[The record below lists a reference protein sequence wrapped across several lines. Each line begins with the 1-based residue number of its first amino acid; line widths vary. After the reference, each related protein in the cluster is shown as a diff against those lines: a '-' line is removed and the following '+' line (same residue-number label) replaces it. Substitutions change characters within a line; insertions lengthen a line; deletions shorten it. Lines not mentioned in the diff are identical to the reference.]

1 MAFIQFWK
9 VQLTYLIIW
18 VVWSSQIIET
28 NSKSHIQ
35 IIKDIWCHQPGRHN
49 LIGSYEKNQNFE
61 SSHHANYFR
70 KYDSHISTTV
80 AAILP
85 SLREQD
91 RDLNQLWTLDLRR
104 WDDPPKN
111 SYQLPCSENT
121 IILKTYFV
129 RGALKPDFGQQF
141 LVSAFCY
148 CGQIFLIFMDV
159 TWNCHR
165 GEGWAS
171 ITSA

>member
-1 MAFIQFWK
+1 MPLVACASTHLCVPNYFDWTAMLI
-9 VQLTYLIIW
+9 YLNFNGIHSVLEGSVNLFDNLSGLVIP
-18 VVWSSQIIET
+18 

-91 RDLNQLWTLDLRR
+91 RDLNQL
-104 WDDPPKN
+104 
-111 SYQLPCSENT
+111 
-121 IILKTYFV
+121 
-129 RGALKPDFGQQF
+129 
-141 LVSAFCY
+141 
-148 CGQIFLIFMDV
+148 
-159 TWNCHR
+159 
-165 GEGWAS
+165 
-171 ITSA
+171 